1 MNDWCAQNR
10 LMTSTTT
17 SVRVATDADAAVL
30 RDLALLDSARP
41 LRSPVVVAEV
51 DGTPVAARSL
61 ADGRAVA
68 DPFVHTEGILD
79 LLTTYAA
86 RVAAAA
92 EPRRSRWS
100 LPVQRLHVR
109 AIAPAG
115 RTR

>member
-1 MNDWCAQNR
+1 
-10 LMTSTTT
+10 MTSTTT
-17 SVRVATDADAAVL
+17 QEEAVSVRIATDADAAVL

-41 LRSPVVVAEV
+41 LRGPVVVAEV

-61 ADGRAVA
+61 ADRRAVA
-68 DPFVHTEGILD
+68 NPFVHTAGILD

-86 RVAAAA
+86 RVAAVA

-109 AIAPAG
+109 ATAPAPAG
-115 RTR
+115 WTK